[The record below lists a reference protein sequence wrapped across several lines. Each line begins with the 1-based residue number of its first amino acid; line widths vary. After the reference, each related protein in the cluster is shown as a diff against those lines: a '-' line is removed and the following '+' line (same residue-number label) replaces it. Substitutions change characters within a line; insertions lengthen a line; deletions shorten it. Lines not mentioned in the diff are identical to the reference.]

1 MSKQRLRLL
10 IVEDDSVDRLA
21 CRRALA
27 QHPLFEFEFLE
38 AETGREG
45 LQLAATHHPDCV
57 LLDHHLPDFTGLEFL
72 AELAGKA
79 GATPVPVI
87 MLTGADNVGI
97 AVEAMRRG
105 ARDYLVKD
113 VERLYLELLPTIIE
127 RVLGEREMREQK
139 VLAEAKYRTLVEQI
153 PAITYIAD
161 LATPGKLLYIS
172 PQMAILGFAPEAC
185 LAEIGFVRNRIHPE
199 DRPQAVEQ
207 FDAMR
212 SSGQPQRCEYRLQ
225 GCGGAYRWFLDEAA
239 VVKDEHG
246 QALFLQGILV
256 DITEDKHLLEELEQH
271 RRRLEDLVAQR
282 TALLDKRTVLLEE
295 ANTKLVNE
303 LGERKRVELALRDS
317 EARFRL
323 LLESAG
329 EGIYGIDAK
338 GCCTFINDAALTM
351 LGYDRE
357 QVLGLPVHDLLHSC
371 GPKGAPLLAEECP
384 LCAALQG
391 GEASRGVVELV
402 LRKDREAFPAEF
414 STQPIRERDQIVGAV
429 VVFHDVTEAQAMNQQ
444 LFYQATHDG
453 LTSLVNRNEFEWRLA
468 RVLESARADRS
479 EHALCY
485 LDLDQFKVVNDSC
498 GHAAGD
504 ELLRQISG
512 VLQKKLRDRD
522 TLARLGGDEFGVL
535 LEHCPMDQARRIAAD
550 LLEAV
555 RDFHFH
561 WLDKSFTVGVS
572 IGVAPLTEATESAAD
587 ALSAADAACYLAKE
601 KGRNRVHVYEPTEVE
616 SLERHAQ
623 MQWVERINQALNEDR
638 FHLCYQPIT
647 PLAANPTGRMH
658 YEILLRM
665 RDEDGQLIL
674 PGAFLPTAER
684 YHMLAAIDRW
694 VVRHVI
700 ASCAARHGPAY
711 GEAPPLYAINLSA
724 AALEDADLV
733 EAIRL
738 WLEEYRVPAHM
749 LCFEITET
757 IALANLHRATNMIRE
772 LKNLGCLFAL
782 NHFGAGL
789 SSFEQIKELPVD
801 FLKIDGGFIKR
812 IAEDCM
818 HRAIV
823 GAINRVAHVMAIQTV
838 AECAESQSI
847 LDILKEL
854 GVDHA
859 QGYAIQHPQPLEMLD
874 TPSAQLPAQPANSK
888 AAN

>member
-1 MSKQRLRLL
+1 MSKPPVRIL
-10 IVEDDSVDRLA
+10 IVEDDTVDRLA

-27 QHPLFEFEFLE
+27 QHPLFEFEFFE
-38 AETGREG
+38 AETGHEG
-45 LQLAATHHPDCV
+45 LQLAAAHQMDCI
-57 LLDHHLPDFTGLEFL
+57 LLDHHLPDLTGIEFL
-72 AELAGKA
+72 AELAGEA
-79 GATPVPVI
+79 GSLPVPVM
-87 MLTGADNVGI
+87 MLTGADNVSI

-113 VERLYLELLPTIIE
+113 VERLYLKLLPGIIE
-127 RVLGEREMREQK
+127 RVLGERQMREQK

-153 PAITYIAD
+153 PAIAYIAD
-161 LATPGKLLYIS
+161 LAIPGKLLYIS
-172 PQMAILGFAPEAC
+172 PQVAILGFAPEAC

-207 FDAMR
+207 FDTMR
-212 SSGQPQRCEYRLQ
+212 GSGQPQRCEYRLQ
-225 GCGGAYRWFLDEAA
+225 GRGGAYRWFLDEAA

-246 QALFLQGILV
+246 QALFMQGILV

-295 ANTKLVNE
+295 ANAKLVDE

-329 EGIYGIDAK
+329 EGIYGTDAT
-338 GCCTFINDAALTM
+338 GCCTFINDAALAM
-351 LGYDRE
+351 LGYERKE
-357 QVLGLPVHDLLHSC
+357 VLGLPAHDLLH
-371 GPKGAPLLAEECP
+371 PHAPDGASLPAEACP
-384 LCAALQG
+384 LCAVLRG
-391 GEASRGVVELV
+391 GGTSREVVEWL
-402 LRKDREAFPAEF
+402 LRKNREAFPAEL
-414 STQPIRERDQIVGAV
+414 STQPIRERGQIVGAV
-429 VVFHDVTEAQAMNQQ
+429 VVFHDVTEAQAMKQQ
-444 LFYQATHDG
+444 LFYQATHDA
-453 LTSLVNRNEFEWRLA
+453 LTSLVNRKEFEWRLA
-468 RVLESARADRS
+468 RVLESARGEHA

-504 ELLRQISG
+504 ELLRQLSG
-512 VLQKKLRDRD
+512 VLQKKLRQRD
-522 TLARLGGDEFGVL
+522 TLARLGGDEFGAL
-535 LEHCPMDQARRIAAD
+535 LEHCPLDQAWRIASD

-561 WLDKSFTVGVS
+561 WRDKTFSIGVS
-572 IGVAPLTEATESAAD
+572 IGVALLTEATESAAA

-601 KGRNRVHVYEPTEVE
+601 KGRNRVHVYEPTEAE
-616 SLERHAQ
+616 SVERHAQ
-623 MQWVERINQALNEDR
+623 LQWVERINQALNEDR

-647 PLAANPTGRMH
+647 PLAVGTPGRLH

-665 RDEDGQLIL
+665 RGEDGQLIV
-674 PGAFLPTAER
+674 PGAFLPAAER
-684 YHMLAAIDRW
+684 YHLLAAIDRW

-711 GEAPPLYAINLSA
+711 GEAPLYAINLSA
-724 AALEDADLV
+724 AALEDAGLV
-733 EAIRL
+733 DAIRL

-757 IALANLHRATNMIRE
+757 TAYANLHRAANMIRE

-782 NHFGAGL
+782 DHFGAAL

-801 FLKIDGGFIKR
+801 FLKIDGGLIKR
-812 IAEDCM
+812 IAEDRI
-818 HRAIV
+818 HRAIADAV
-823 GAINRVAHVMAIQTV
+823 NRVAHVMAIQTV
-838 AECAESQSI
+838 AECAESQNI

-859 QGYAIQHPQPLEMLD
+859 QGYAIQRPQPLEMLD
-874 TPSAQLPAQPANSK
+874 APSAQLSAQPANSK
-888 AAN
+888 VGH